1 MSLGT
6 HFCLHPNDSHWSA
19 KVLFV
24 FIYGSLHKYIGRN
37 FHVLRRGTWKL
48 RASVYGNIGHFWKF
62 WTFMENLEIFGNFWK
77 FFDFF
82 DFFDFFLIF

>member
-24 FIYGSLHKYIGRN
+24 FIYESLHKYREEFPCPASRDMEIASKR
-37 FHVLRRGTWKL
+37 LWK
-48 RASVYGNIGHFWKF
+48 Y

-77 FFDFF
+77 CFDFF